1 MKKIKLFTSCLI
13 LVLGLSAC
21 AANKDAA
28 TKKSDTSAAAASQG
42 ETGPGAT
49 KQGETAQGDTA
60 QGDATQD
67 EAGQGENAAQ
77 NGTPESSAT
86 EEALKMTQADIY
98 LEEITDFYYTA
109 ANAENNSGY
118 LRYRFY
124 VKDGSYFFSFD
135 KRDANGNYAA
145 AEGESGSGAGNVSLG
160 TEERLA
166 FFKLIQTGSIKARD
180 ESSENGGSG
189 PWMYLYTEK
198 YPDGLVFHFASAT
211 EQTAFEAYCAELA
224 ARETQP

>member
-1 MKKIKLFTSCLI
+1 MKKIKLFTSCLL

-77 NGTPESSAT
+77 NGTPKSSAA

-109 ANAENNSGY
+109 ANTENNSGY

-145 AEGESGSGAGNVSLG
+145 AEGESGSGAGNVSLD

-166 FFKLIQTGSIKARD
+166 FFKLIQNGNVKARD

>member
-1 MKKIKLFTSCLI
+1 MKKIKLFTSCLL

-166 FFKLIQTGSIKARD
+166 FFKLIQNGNVKARD

>member
-1 MKKIKLFTSCLI
+1 MKKIKLFTSCLL

-28 TKKSDTSAAAASQG
+28 TKKSDTSAAAASQAEAATE
-42 ETGPGAT
+42 ETEPGNA
-49 KQGETAQGDTA
+49 A
-60 QGDATQD
+60 QGDATQA

-77 NGTPESSAT
+77 NGTPESSAA

-109 ANAENNSGY
+109 ANTENSSGY

-124 VKDGSYFFSFD
+124 VKDGSYLFSFD

-166 FFKLIQTGSIKARD
+166 FVKLIQNGNVKARD
-180 ESSENGGSG
+180 ESSENDGSG

>member
-1 MKKIKLFTSCLI
+1 MKKIKLFTSCLL

-28 TKKSDTSAAAASQG
+28 TKKNDTSAAAASQAEAATE
-42 ETGPGAT
+42 ETEPGNA
-49 KQGETAQGDTA
+49 A
-60 QGDATQD
+60 QGDATQA

-77 NGTPESSAT
+77 NGTPESSVA

-109 ANAENNSGY
+109 ANAENSSGY

-145 AEGESGSGAGNVSLG
+145 AEGEGGSGAGNVSLG

-180 ESSENGGSG
+180 DSSENGGSG

>member
-1 MKKIKLFTSCLI
+1 MKKIKLFTSCLL

-28 TKKSDTSAAAASQG
+28 TKKSDTSAVAASQG
-42 ETGPGAT
+42 ETVP
-49 KQGETAQGDTA
+49 GETEQGPVTQGGAAQEESGQSENTA
-60 QGDATQD
+60 QS
-67 EAGQGENAAQ
+67 
-77 NGTPESSAT
+77 GTPESSAA
-86 EEALKMTQADIY
+86 EAALKMTQADIY

-109 ANAENNSGY
+109 ANSENSSGY

-145 AEGESGSGAGNVSLG
+145 AEGESGNGNVSLN

-180 ESSENGGSG
+180 ESSESGGSG

-211 EQTAFEAYCAELA
+211 EQTAFEEYCAELA

>member
-1 MKKIKLFTSCLI
+1 MKKIKLFTSCLL

-28 TKKSDTSAAAASQG
+28 TKKSDTSAAAASQAEAATE
-42 ETGPGAT
+42 ETEPGNA
-49 KQGETAQGDTA
+49 A
-60 QGDATQD
+60 QGDATQA

-77 NGTPESSAT
+77 NGTPESSAA
-86 EEALKMTQADIY
+86 EEVLKMTQADIY

-109 ANAENNSGY
+109 ANTENSSGY

-124 VKDGSYFFSFD
+124 VKDGSYLFSFD

-160 TEERLA
+160 TGERLA
-166 FFKLIQTGSIKARD
+166 CFKLIQNGNVKARD

>member
-1 MKKIKLFTSCLI
+1 MKKIKLFTSCLL

-28 TKKSDTSAAAASQG
+28 TKKNDTSAAAASQAEAATE
-42 ETGPGAT
+42 ETEPGNA
-49 KQGETAQGDTA
+49 A
-60 QGDATQD
+60 QGDATQA

-77 NGTPESSAT
+77 NGTPESSAA
-86 EEALKMTQADIY
+86 EEVLKMTQADIY

-109 ANAENNSGY
+109 ANTENSSSY

-145 AEGESGSGAGNVSLG
+145 AEGESGSGNGNVSLG

-211 EQTAFEAYCAELA
+211 EQTAFEAYCAALA

>member
-1 MKKIKLFTSCLI
+1 
-13 LVLGLSAC
+13 
-21 AANKDAA
+21 
-28 TKKSDTSAAAASQG
+28 
-42 ETGPGAT
+42 
-49 KQGETAQGDTA
+49 
-60 QGDATQD
+60 
-67 EAGQGENAAQ
+67 
-77 NGTPESSAT
+77 
-86 EEALKMTQADIY
+86 MTQADIY

-109 ANAENNSGY
+109 ANPENSSGY

-124 VKDGSYFFSFD
+124 VKDGSYLFSFD

-145 AEGESGSGAGNVSLG
+145 TEGESGSGAGNVSLG

-166 FFKLIQTGSIKARD
+166 FFKLIQNGNVKARD

-211 EQTAFEAYCAELA
+211 EQTAFEEYCAELA

>member
-1 MKKIKLFTSCLI
+1 
-13 LVLGLSAC
+13 
-21 AANKDAA
+21 
-28 TKKSDTSAAAASQG
+28 
-42 ETGPGAT
+42 
-49 KQGETAQGDTA
+49 
-60 QGDATQD
+60 
-67 EAGQGENAAQ
+67 
-77 NGTPESSAT
+77 
-86 EEALKMTQADIY
+86 MTQADIY

-109 ANAENNSGY
+109 ANTENNSGY

-166 FFKLIQTGSIKARD
+166 FFKLIQNGNVKARD

>member
-1 MKKIKLFTSCLI
+1 MKKIKRFTSCLL

-28 TKKSDTSAAAASQG
+28 TKKSDTSAAAASQAEAATE
-42 ETGPGAT
+42 ETEPGNA
-49 KQGETAQGDTA
+49 A
-60 QGDATQD
+60 QGDATQA

-77 NGTPESSAT
+77 NGTPESSAA

-109 ANAENNSGY
+109 ANTENSSGY

-211 EQTAFEAYCAELA
+211 EQTAFEEYCAELA

>member
-1 MKKIKLFTSCLI
+1 MKKIKLFTSCLL

>member
-1 MKKIKLFTSCLI
+1 MKKIKLFTSCLL

-28 TKKSDTSAAAASQG
+28 TKKSDTSAAAASQAEAATE
-42 ETGPGAT
+42 ETEPGNA
-49 KQGETAQGDTA
+49 A

-67 EAGQGENAAQ
+67 EAGQDENAAQ
-77 NGTPESSAT
+77 NGTPESSAA
-86 EEALKMTQADIY
+86 EEALKMTQANIY

-109 ANAENNSGY
+109 ANTENSSGY

-145 AEGESGSGAGNVSLG
+145 AEGESGSGNGNVSLG

-211 EQTAFEAYCAELA
+211 EQTAFEEYCAELA

>member
-1 MKKIKLFTSCLI
+1 MKKIKRFTSCLL

-28 TKKSDTSAAAASQG
+28 TKKSDTSAAAASQAEAATE
-42 ETGPGAT
+42 ETEPGNA
-49 KQGETAQGDTA
+49 A

-145 AEGESGSGAGNVSLG
+145 AEGESDSGAGNVSLG

-180 ESSENGGSG
+180 DSSENGGSG

>member
-1 MKKIKLFTSCLI
+1 MKKIKLFTSCLL

-28 TKKSDTSAAAASQG
+28 TKKSDTSAAAASQAEAATE
-42 ETGPGAT
+42 ETEPGNA
-49 KQGETAQGDTA
+49 AQGDAT

-77 NGTPESSAT
+77 NGTPESSAA

-166 FFKLIQTGSIKARD
+166 FFKLIQNGNVKARD

>member
-1 MKKIKLFTSCLI
+1 MKKIKLFTSCLL

-28 TKKSDTSAAAASQG
+28 TKKNDTSAAAASQAEAATE
-42 ETGPGAT
+42 ETEPGNA
-49 KQGETAQGDTA
+49 A
-60 QGDATQD
+60 QGDATQA

-77 NGTPESSAT
+77 NGTPESSVA

-109 ANAENNSGY
+109 ANAENSSGY

-145 AEGESGSGAGNVSLG
+145 AEGEGGSGAGNVSLG
-160 TEERLA
+160 TEECLA

-180 ESSENGGSG
+180 DSSENGGSG

>member
-28 TKKSDTSAAAASQG
+28 TKKSDTSAVAASQG
-42 ETGPGAT
+42 ETGLSAT

-67 EAGQGENAAQ
+67 EAGQSENAAQ
-77 NGTPESSAT
+77 NGTPESSAA

-109 ANAENNSGY
+109 ANTENSSGY

-166 FFKLIQTGSIKARD
+166 FFKLIQNGNVKARD

>member
-21 AANKDAA
+21 AATKDAA
-28 TKKSDTSAAAASQG
+28 TKKSDTNAVTASQAEAATE
-42 ETGPGAT
+42 ETEPGNA
-49 KQGETAQGDTA
+49 AQGDAT

-77 NGTPESSAT
+77 NGTPESSAA

-145 AEGESGSGAGNVSLG
+145 AEGENGAGNVSLG

-166 FFKLIQTGSIKARD
+166 FFKLIQNGNVKARD

-211 EQTAFEAYCAELA
+211 EQTAFEEYCAELA

>member
-28 TKKSDTSAAAASQG
+28 TKKSDTSAAAASQAATG
-42 ETGPGAT
+42 ETEPGNAA
-49 KQGETAQGDTA
+49 QGE
-60 QGDATQD
+60 ATQA
-67 EAGQGENAAQ
+67 EAGQGENATQ
-77 NGTPESSAT
+77 NGTPESSAA

-109 ANAENNSGY
+109 ANTENSSGY

-145 AEGESGSGAGNVSLG
+145 AEGESGSGSGNVSLG

-180 ESSENGGSG
+180 DSSENGGSG

-211 EQTAFEAYCAELA
+211 EQTAFEEYCAELT

>member
-1 MKKIKLFTSCLI
+1 MKKIKLLTSCLI

-21 AANKDAA
+21 TANKDAA
-28 TKKSDTSAAAASQG
+28 TKKSDTSAVTASQG
-42 ETGPGAT
+42 ETVSGET
-49 KQGETAQGDTA
+49 EQGETA

-77 NGTPESSAT
+77 NGTPESSAAG
-86 EEALKMTQADIY
+86 EALKMTQADIY

-145 AEGESGSGAGNVSLG
+145 AEGESGSGNGNVSLG

-198 YPDGLVFHFASAT
+198 YPDGLVFHFASAS
-211 EQTAFEAYCAELA
+211 EQSAFEEYCAELA

>member
-1 MKKIKLFTSCLI
+1 MKKIKLLTSCLI

-21 AANKDAA
+21 TANKDAA
-28 TKKSDTSAAAASQG
+28 TKKSDTSAVTASQG
-42 ETGPGAT
+42 ETVSGET
-49 KQGETAQGDTA
+49 EQGETA

-77 NGTPESSAT
+77 NGTPESSAAG
-86 EEALKMTQADIY
+86 EALKMTQADIY

-145 AEGESGSGAGNVSLG
+145 AEGESGSGNGNVSLG

-180 ESSENGGSG
+180 ESSENDGSG

-198 YPDGLVFHFASAT
+198 YPDGLVFHFASAS
-211 EQTAFEAYCAELA
+211 EQSAFEEYCAELA

>member
-1 MKKIKLFTSCLI
+1 MKKIKLFTSCLL

-28 TKKSDTSAAAASQG
+28 TKKNDTSAAAASQAEAATE
-42 ETGPGAT
+42 ETEPGNA
-49 KQGETAQGDTA
+49 A

-67 EAGQGENAAQ
+67 ETGQGENAAQ
-77 NGTPESSAT
+77 NGTPESSAA

-109 ANAENNSGY
+109 ANTENSSGY

-145 AEGESGSGAGNVSLG
+145 AEGEGGSGAGNVSLG

-211 EQTAFEAYCAELA
+211 EQTAFEEYCAELA

>member
-1 MKKIKLFTSCLI
+1 MKKIKLFTSCLL

-28 TKKSDTSAAAASQG
+28 TKKSDTSAAAASQAEAATE
-42 ETGPGAT
+42 ETEPGNA
-49 KQGETAQGDTA
+49 A

-67 EAGQGENAAQ
+67 ETGQGENAAQ
-77 NGTPESSAT
+77 NGTPESSAA

-109 ANAENNSGY
+109 ANTENSSGY

-145 AEGESGSGAGNVSLG
+145 AEGENGSGAGNVSLG

-211 EQTAFEAYCAELA
+211 EQTAFEEYCAELA

>member
-1 MKKIKLFTSCLI
+1 MKKIKLFTSCLL

-28 TKKSDTSAAAASQG
+28 TKKSNTSAAAASQG

-77 NGTPESSAT
+77 NGTPESSAA

-109 ANAENNSGY
+109 ANTENSSGY

-145 AEGESGSGAGNVSLG
+145 AEGESGSGNGNVSLG

-211 EQTAFEAYCAELA
+211 EQTAFEEYCAELA

>member
-1 MKKIKLFTSCLI
+1 MKKIKLFTSCLL

-28 TKKSDTSAAAASQG
+28 TKKSDTSAAAASQAEAATE
-42 ETGPGAT
+42 ETEPGNA
-49 KQGETAQGDTA
+49 A
-60 QGDATQD
+60 QGDATQA
-67 EAGQGENAAQ
+67 EAGQGENATQ
-77 NGTPESSAT
+77 NGTPESSAA
-86 EEALKMTQADIY
+86 EEVLKMTQADIY

-109 ANAENNSGY
+109 ANTENSSGY

-124 VKDGSYFFSFD
+124 VKDGSYLFSFD

-166 FFKLIQTGSIKARD
+166 FFKLIQNGNVKARD
-180 ESSENGGSG
+180 ESSENDGSG

>member
-1 MKKIKLFTSCLI
+1 MKKIKLFTSCLL

-49 KQGETAQGDTA
+49 KQGETAQGD
-60 QGDATQD
+60 ATQA

-77 NGTPESSAT
+77 NETPESSVA

-109 ANAENNSGY
+109 ANTENSSGY

-124 VKDGSYFFSFD
+124 VKDGSYLFSFD

-145 AEGESGSGAGNVSLG
+145 TEGESGSGAGNVSLG

-166 FFKLIQTGSIKARD
+166 FFKLIQNGNVKARD

>member
-1 MKKIKLFTSCLI
+1 MKKIKLFTSCLL

-28 TKKSDTSAAAASQG
+28 TKKSDTSAAAASQAEAATE
-42 ETGPGAT
+42 ETEPGNA
-49 KQGETAQGDTA
+49 A
-60 QGDATQD
+60 QGDATQA

-77 NGTPESSAT
+77 NGTPESSAA
-86 EEALKMTQADIY
+86 EEVLKMTQADIY

-109 ANAENNSGY
+109 ANTENSSGY

-124 VKDGSYFFSFD
+124 VKDGSYLFSFD

-166 FFKLIQTGSIKARD
+166 FFKLIQNGNVKARD
-180 ESSENGGSG
+180 ESSENDGSG

-211 EQTAFEAYCAELA
+211 EQTAFEEYCAKLA

>member
-1 MKKIKLFTSCLI
+1 MKKIKLFTSCLL

-28 TKKSDTSAAAASQG
+28 TKKNDTSAAATSQAEAATE
-42 ETGPGAT
+42 ETEPGNA
-49 KQGETAQGDTA
+49 A

-77 NGTPESSAT
+77 NGTPESSAA

-109 ANAENNSGY
+109 ANTENSSGY

-211 EQTAFEAYCAELA
+211 EQTAFEEYCAELA

>member
-1 MKKIKLFTSCLI
+1 MKKIKRFTSCLL

-28 TKKSDTSAAAASQG
+28 TKKSDTSAAAASQAEAATE
-42 ETGPGAT
+42 ETEPGNA
-49 KQGETAQGDTA
+49 A

-77 NGTPESSAT
+77 NGTPESSAA

-109 ANAENNSGY
+109 ANPENSSGY

-124 VKDGSYFFSFD
+124 VKDGSYLFSFD

>member
-1 MKKIKLFTSCLI
+1 MKKIKLFTSCLL

-77 NGTPESSAT
+77 NGTPKSSAA

-109 ANAENNSGY
+109 ANTENSSGY

-145 AEGESGSGAGNVSLG
+145 AEGESGSGAGNVSLD

-166 FFKLIQTGSIKARD
+166 FFKLIQNGNVKARD

>member
-1 MKKIKLFTSCLI
+1 MKKIKLFTSCLL

-28 TKKSDTSAAAASQG
+28 TKKSDTSAAAASQAEAATE
-42 ETGPGAT
+42 ETEPGNA
-49 KQGETAQGDTA
+49 A

-77 NGTPESSAT
+77 NGTPESSAA

-145 AEGESGSGAGNVSLG
+145 AEGESDSGAGNVSLG

-180 ESSENGGSG
+180 DSSENGGSG

>member
-1 MKKIKLFTSCLI
+1 MKKIKLFTSCLL

-28 TKKSDTSAAAASQG
+28 TKKSDTNAAAASQAEAATE
-42 ETGPGAT
+42 ETEPGNA
-49 KQGETAQGDTA
+49 A

-67 EAGQGENAAQ
+67 EAGQDKNAAQ
-77 NGTPESSAT
+77 NGTPESSAA

-109 ANAENNSGY
+109 ANTENSSGY

-145 AEGESGSGAGNVSLG
+145 TEGEGGSGAGNVSLG

>member
-1 MKKIKLFTSCLI
+1 MKKIKLFTSCLL

-28 TKKSDTSAAAASQG
+28 TKKSDTSAAAASQAEAATE
-42 ETGPGAT
+42 ETEPGNA
-49 KQGETAQGDTA
+49 A
-60 QGDATQD
+60 QGDATQA

-77 NGTPESSAT
+77 NGTPESSAA
-86 EEALKMTQADIY
+86 EEVLKMTQADIY

-109 ANAENNSGY
+109 ANAENSSGY

-166 FFKLIQTGSIKARD
+166 FFKLIQNGNVKARD
-180 ESSENGGSG
+180 ESSENDGSG

>member
-1 MKKIKLFTSCLI
+1 MKKIKLFTSCLL

-28 TKKSDTSAAAASQG
+28 TKKNDTSAAAASQAEAATE
-42 ETGPGAT
+42 ETEPGNA
-49 KQGETAQGDTA
+49 A

-67 EAGQGENAAQ
+67 ETGQGENAAQ
-77 NGTPESSAT
+77 NGAPESSAA

-109 ANAENNSGY
+109 ANIENSSGY